1 MKNGGCVRRLE
12 SAKNSHDFLKG
23 EKVGYVEEI
32 VNLNV
37 YGDHKITKESSR
49 ADGDPSELEKAG
61 SFLKGQLLLSSSQL

>member
-23 EKVGYVEEI
+23 EKVGYVKET

-37 YGDHKITKESSR
+37 YRDQKIMEESSR
-49 ADGDPSELEKAG
+49 TDGDPSKLEKAG
-61 SFLKGQLLLSSSQL
+61 SFSKAQLLLSSGPL